1 MDTFRYIYIT
11 DVIRFWGISP
21 AFFARPRTSQNHPK
35 PMCAQWPAQ
44 AASAQLQAEHLQVH
58 EPLHLF
64 GSFRGIALLPP
75 THLYESLHTFHNPSH
90 PVSVDWISPS
100 SFTSRL
106 CRMDKPPPKRPTDHV
121 HQFPQTSLGD
131 PWGMACL
138 GPIGILVTSHGF
150 IWIINDYHGLCMC
163 IVSWP

>member
-1 MDTFRYIYIT
+1 MDTLRYIYIT
-11 DVIRFWGISP
+11 DFIRFWGISP

-75 THLYESLHTFHNPSH
+75 THLYESLRTFHNPSH
-90 PVSVDWISPS
+90 PDSVEWINH
-100 SFTSRL
+100 
-106 CRMDKPPPKRPTDHV
+106 PPKD
-121 HQFPQTSLGD
+121 QQITSISSHKH
-131 PWGMACL
+131 PWGIL
-138 GPIGILVTSHGF
+138 GEWHAWDLLGF
-150 IWIINDYHGLCMC
+150 WWLHMDSKFIMVYHGLSMC
-163 IVSWP
+163 P